1 MTIARAWRDDIEIA
15 YETFGSPP
23 GDPLLLIMGVG
34 AQMLYWHDEFCL
46 ALAERRFQV
55 ARFDNRDAGLSTHL
69 SSAGVPSQLKMLRRP
84 AEAAVY
90 RLEDMADDAVA
101 VLDALGWA
109 AAHVVGRSLGGMIA
123 QTTAV
128 RHPSRVLSLTSIS
141 STPSARI
148 GRATLGMAVRLL
160 LANPAVLRG
169 HIPASPE
176 EAAEQLVRGHRVV
189 GSPGYAL
196 DEVWLR
202 EVGRRMYE
210 RGGIDAA
217 GRQRQNAAILA
228 GGDRRTALAGVRVP
242 TLVVHGEADP
252 LIRPVGG
259 EATAAAIPGAT
270 LVTFPGMGHDL
281 PREVWPAIIDA
292 IRALA
297 DRAGQLGGG
306 REIRPEP

>member
-1 MTIARAWRDDIEIA
+1 MTIARTRHDDVEIA
-15 YETFGSPP
+15 YETLGSRP
-23 GDPLLLIMGVG
+23 GDPLLLVMGVG

-46 ALAERRFQV
+46 ALAERRFWV

-69 SSAGVPSQLKMLRRP
+69 SSAGVPNQRKMLRRP

-101 VLDALGWA
+101 VLDALGWES
-109 AAHVVGRSLGGMIA
+109 AHVVGRSLGGMIA
-123 QTTAV
+123 QTMAV
-128 RHPSRVLSLTSIS
+128 RHPSRIRSLTSIS

-160 LANPAVLRG
+160 LANPAILRNRP
-169 HIPASPE
+169 PASPE
-176 EAAEQLVRGHRVV
+176 EAAEQMVRGHRII
-189 GSPGYAL
+189 GSPAYPL
-196 DEVWLR
+196 DEAWLR

-210 RGGIDAA
+210 RGGIDAD

-228 GGDRRTALAGVRVP
+228 GGDRRPALAALRVP

-252 LIRPVGG
+252 LIQVVGG
-259 EATAAAIPGAT
+259 RATAAAIPGAK

-281 PREVWPAIIDA
+281 PRDLWTAIIDE
-292 IRALA
+292 IRAVA
-297 DRAGQLGGG
+297 DRADDRNGLAG
-306 REIRPEP
+306 